1 MEQHLYFYDR
11 GDILRTIS
19 IFSSIHSKYNNLTNT
34 EKKVADY
41 VLDNAKSVV
50 YMSITD
56 LADACN
62 VGESSI
68 FRFCKSLSYKG
79 YQEFKIA
86 LAHGITVGNEIP
98 QLTDQVTMDDTI
110 DQVASKVL
118 STNITALNETFNLL
132 DVQKMAK
139 AIDIMINADRIHF
152 FGVGSSLITAMEA
165 KVKFMRIT
173 NKTECTFDSHLQ
185 MMSAALMT
193 ERDVAVIISYSGSTK
208 DNIEVARK
216 AKERGATIISIT
228 RFVKSPLTSYSDLTL
243 LCGANEGPLQGGSL
257 SAKISQLYLL
267 DVLYAEYFKRTKEE
281 SIQNKE
287 TTAEAVSEK
296 LL

>member
-1 MEQHLYFYDR
+1 M
-11 GDILRTIS
+11 RTIS

-41 VLDNAKSVV
+41 VLENTRSVV

-56 LADACN
+56 LADACD
-62 VGESSI
+62 VGESSV

-86 LAHGITVGNEIP
+86 LAHSITVENEIP
-98 QLTDQVTMDDTI
+98 QLTDQILMDDNI
-110 DQVASKVL
+110 EMVASKVL
-118 STNITALNETFNLL
+118 ATNVSALNETYNLI
-132 DVQKMAK
+132 DIQQISK
-139 AIDIMINADRIHF
+139 AIDYLVNAERILF
-152 FGVGSSLITAMEA
+152 FGVGSSLITALEA
-165 KVKFMRIT
+165 KNKFMRIT
-173 NKTECTFDSHLQ
+173 NKTECSMDSHLQ
-185 MMSAALMT
+185 MMSAALMSNQ
-193 ERDVAVIISYSGSTK
+193 DVAVIISYSGSTK
-208 DNIEVARK
+208 DSIEVARK
-216 AKERGATIISIT
+216 AKERGAKIISIT

-267 DVLYAEYFKRTKEE
+267 DILYVEYFKRTSEQ
-281 SIQNKE
+281 SIINKE
-287 TTAEAVSEK
+287 STAAAVSEK

>member
-1 MEQHLYFYDR
+1 M
-11 GDILRTIS
+11 RTMS

-41 VLDNAKSVV
+41 VLEHTRSVV

-86 LAHGITVGNEIP
+86 LAHSITVENEIP
-98 QLTDQVTMDDTI
+98 QLTDQILMDDTTEA
-110 DQVASKVL
+110 VASKVL
-118 STNITALNETFNLL
+118 STNVSALNETYNLI
-132 DVQKMAK
+132 DIQKINE
-139 AIDIMINADRIHF
+139 AIDWMIAAERVSF

-165 KVKFMRIT
+165 KIKFMRIT
-173 NKTECTFDSHLQ
+173 NKTECLMDSHLQ

-193 ERDVAVIISYSGSTK
+193 SRDVAVIISYSGSTK
-208 DNIEVARK
+208 DSIEVAKK
-216 AKERGATIISIT
+216 AKERGAKVISIT
-228 RFVKSPLTSYSDLTL
+228 RFEKSPLTSHSDLTL

-267 DVLYAEYFKRTKEE
+267 DILYVEYFKNTSEQ
-281 SIQNKE
+281 SIINKE
-287 TTAEAVSEK
+287 TTASAVSEK
-296 LL
+296 LV

>member
-1 MEQHLYFYDR
+1 M
-11 GDILRTIS
+11 RTIS

-41 VLDNAKSVV
+41 VLENTRSVV

-56 LADACN
+56 LADACD

-86 LAHGITVGNEIP
+86 LAHSITVENEIP
-98 QLTDQVTMDDTI
+98 QLTDQILMDDTTEA
-110 DQVASKVL
+110 VASKVL
-118 STNITALNETFNLL
+118 TTNVSALNETYNLI
-132 DVQKMAK
+132 DIQKINE
-139 AIDIMINADRIHF
+139 AIDYMINAERVSF

-165 KVKFMRIT
+165 KIKFMRIT
-173 NKTECTFDSHLQ
+173 NKTECLMDSHLQ
-185 MMSAALMT
+185 MMSAALMSN
-193 ERDVAVIISYSGSTK
+193 RDVAVIISYSGSTK
-208 DNIEVARK
+208 DSIEVAKK
-216 AKERGATIISIT
+216 AKERGAKVVSIT
-228 RFVKSPLTSYSDLTL
+228 RFEKSPLTSYSDLTL

-267 DVLYAEYFKRTKEE
+267 DILYVEYFKKTSEQ
-281 SIQNKE
+281 SIINKE
-287 TTAEAVSEK
+287 TTAAAVSEK

>member
-1 MEQHLYFYDR
+1 M
-11 GDILRTIS
+11 RTIS

-41 VLDNAKSVV
+41 VLENTRSVV

-56 LADACN
+56 LADACD

-86 LAHGITVGNEIP
+86 LAHSITVENEIP
-98 QLTDQVTMDDTI
+98 QLTDQILMDDTTEA
-110 DQVASKVL
+110 VASKVL
-118 STNITALNETFNLL
+118 TTNVSALNETYNLI
-132 DVQKMAK
+132 DIQKINE
-139 AIDIMINADRIHF
+139 AIDYMINAERVSF

-165 KVKFMRIT
+165 KIKFMRIT
-173 NKTECTFDSHLQ
+173 NKTECLMDSHLQ
-185 MMSAALMT
+185 MMSAALMSN
-193 ERDVAVIISYSGSTK
+193 RDVAVIISYSGSTK
-208 DNIEVARK
+208 DSIEVARK
-216 AKERGATIISIT
+216 AKERGAKVVSIT
-228 RFVKSPLTSYSDLTL
+228 RFEKSPLTTYSDLTL

-267 DVLYAEYFKRTKEE
+267 DILYVEYFKKTSEQ
-281 SIQNKE
+281 SIINKE
-287 TTAEAVSEK
+287 TTAAAVSEK

>member
-1 MEQHLYFYDR
+1 L
-11 GDILRTIS
+11 TI
-19 IFSSIHSKYNNLTNT
+19 T

-41 VLDNAKSVV
+41 VLENTKSVV

-56 LADACN
+56 LADECGVA
-62 VGESSI
+62 ESSI

-86 LAHGITVGNEIP
+86 LAHSIAVENEIP
-98 QLTDQVTMDDTI
+98 QLTDQILMNDTI
-110 DQVASKVL
+110 EQVSSKVL
-118 STNITALNETFNLL
+118 SSNISALNETYNLL
-132 DVQKMAK
+132 DFQNIDR
-139 AIDIMINADRIHF
+139 AIDVLIKAERVLF
-152 FGVGSSLITAMEA
+152 FGVGSSLITALEA
-165 KVKFMRIT
+165 KTKFMIIT
-173 NKTECTFDSHLQ
+173 NKTECSMDSHLQ

-193 ERDVAVIISYSGSTK
+193 KRDVAVIISYSGSTK
-208 DNIEVARK
+208 DSIEIARK

-267 DVLYAEYFKRTKEE
+267 DILYAEYFKRTKEE
-281 SIQNKE
+281 SIMNKE
-287 TTAEAVSEK
+287 STATAVSEK

>member
-1 MEQHLYFYDR
+1 M
-11 GDILRTIS
+11 RTIS
-19 IFSSIHSKYNNLTNT
+19 IFTSIHSKYNNLTNT

-41 VLDNAKSVV
+41 VLENTRSVV

-56 LADACN
+56 LADACD
-62 VGESSI
+62 VEESSI

-86 LAHGITVGNEIP
+86 LAHSITVENEIP
-98 QLTDQVTMDDTI
+98 QLTDQILMDDTTEA
-110 DQVASKVL
+110 VASKVL
-118 STNITALNETFNLL
+118 TTNVSALNETYNLI
-132 DVQKMAK
+132 DIKK
-139 AIDIMINADRIHF
+139 INEAIDYMINAERVLF

-165 KVKFMRIT
+165 KIKFMRIT
-173 NKTECTFDSHLQ
+173 NKTECLMDSHLQ
-185 MMSAALMT
+185 MMSAALMS

-208 DNIEVARK
+208 DSIEVARK
-216 AKERGATIISIT
+216 AKERGAKVVSIT
-228 RFVKSPLTSYSDLTL
+228 RFEKSPLTSYSDLTL

-267 DVLYAEYFKRTKEE
+267 DILYVEYFKKTSEQ
-281 SIQNKE
+281 SIINKE
-287 TTAEAVSEK
+287 TTAAAVSEK

>member
-1 MEQHLYFYDR
+1 M
-11 GDILRTIS
+11 RTIS

-41 VLDNAKSVV
+41 VLENTKSVV

-56 LADACN
+56 LADACD

-86 LAHGITVGNEIP
+86 LAHSIAVENEIP
-98 QLTDQVTMDDTI
+98 QLTDHVLMDDTI
-110 DQVASKVL
+110 EQVSSKVL
-118 STNITALNETFNLL
+118 STNISALNETYNLL
-132 DVQKMAK
+132 DVQIMDQ
-139 AIDIMINADRIHF
+139 AIDFLINAEHVLF

-165 KVKFMRIT
+165 KIKFMRIT
-173 NKTECTFDSHLQ
+173 NKMECSMDSHLQ

-193 ERDVAVIISYSGSTK
+193 KRDVAVIISYSGSTK
-208 DNIEVARK
+208 DSIEVARK
-216 AKERGATIISIT
+216 AKERGATVISIT

-267 DVLYAEYFKRTKEE
+267 DILYVEYFKRTNEQ
-281 SIQNKE
+281 SIMNKE
-287 TTAEAVSEK
+287 STARAVTEK

>member
-1 MEQHLYFYDR
+1 MRPL
-11 GDILRTIS
+11 S
-19 IFSSIHSKYNNLTNT
+19 IFTSIHSKYNNLTNT

-41 VLDNAKSVV
+41 VLENAASVV

-86 LAHGITVGNEIP
+86 LAHSITVDNEIP
-98 QLTDQVTMDDTI
+98 QLTDQVLMDDSI

-118 STNITALNETFNLL
+118 SSNISALNETFNLL
-132 DVQKMAK
+132 NIEKIDQ
-139 AIDIMINADRIHF
+139 AIDYLIGADRILF

-173 NKTECTFDSHLQ
+173 NKAECTFDSHLQ
-185 MMSAALMT
+185 MMSAALMS

-208 DNIEVARK
+208 DNIEVAKK
-216 AKERGATIISIT
+216 AKERGATVISIT

-267 DVLYAEYFKRTKEE
+267 DVLYTEYFKRSKEQ
-281 SIQNKE
+281 SVANKE
-287 TTAEAVSEK
+287 NTAAAVSEK

>member
-1 MEQHLYFYDR
+1 M
-11 GDILRTIS
+11 S

-41 VLDNAKSVV
+41 VLENTRSVV

-56 LADACN
+56 LADACD

-86 LAHGITVGNEIP
+86 LAHSITVENEIP
-98 QLTDQVTMDDTI
+98 QLTDQILMDDTTEA
-110 DQVASKVL
+110 VASKVL
-118 STNITALNETFNLL
+118 TTNVSALNETYNLI
-132 DVQKMAK
+132 DIQKINE
-139 AIDIMINADRIHF
+139 AIDYMINAERVSF

-165 KVKFMRIT
+165 KIKFMRIT
-173 NKTECTFDSHLQ
+173 NKTECLMDSHLQ
-185 MMSAALMT
+185 MMSAALMSN
-193 ERDVAVIISYSGSTK
+193 RDVAVIISYSGSTK
-208 DNIEVARK
+208 DSIEVAKK
-216 AKERGATIISIT
+216 AKERGAKVVSIT
-228 RFVKSPLTSYSDLTL
+228 RFEKSPLTSYSDLTL

-267 DVLYAEYFKRTKEE
+267 DILYVEYFKKTSEQ
-281 SIQNKE
+281 SIINKE
-287 TTAEAVSEK
+287 TTAAAVSEK

>member
-1 MEQHLYFYDR
+1 M
-11 GDILRTIS
+11 RTIS

-41 VLDNAKSVV
+41 VLENTRSVV

-56 LADACN
+56 LADACD

-86 LAHGITVGNEIP
+86 LAHSITVENEIP
-98 QLTDQVTMDDTI
+98 QLTDQILMDDTTEA
-110 DQVASKVL
+110 VASKVL
-118 STNITALNETFNLL
+118 TTNVSALNETYNLI
-132 DVQKMAK
+132 DIKK
-139 AIDIMINADRIHF
+139 INEAIDYMINAERVLF

-165 KVKFMRIT
+165 KIKFMRIT
-173 NKTECTFDSHLQ
+173 NKTECLMDSHLQ
-185 MMSAALMT
+185 MMSAALMS

-208 DNIEVARK
+208 DSIEVARK
-216 AKERGATIISIT
+216 AKERGAKVVSIT
-228 RFVKSPLTSYSDLTL
+228 RFEKSPLTSYSDLTL

-267 DVLYAEYFKRTKEE
+267 DILYVEYFKKTSEQ
-281 SIQNKE
+281 SIINKE
-287 TTAEAVSEK
+287 TTAAAVSEK

>member
-1 MEQHLYFYDR
+1 MRPL
-11 GDILRTIS
+11 S
-19 IFSSIHSKYNNLTNT
+19 IFTSIHSKYNNLTNT

-41 VLDNAKSVV
+41 VLENATRVV

-86 LAHGITVGNEIP
+86 LAHSTTVENEIP
-98 QLTDQVTMDDTI
+98 QLTDQVLMDDSI

-118 STNITALNETFNLL
+118 SSNISALNETFKLL
-132 DVQKMAK
+132 NIEKIDQ
-139 AIDIMINADRIHF
+139 AIDCFISAERILF

-173 NKTECTFDSHLQ
+173 NKAECIFDSHLQ

-208 DNIEVARK
+208 DNIEVAKK
-216 AKERGATIISIT
+216 AKECGATVISVT

-267 DVLYAEYFKRTKEE
+267 DVLYAEYFKRSKEQ
-281 SIQNKE
+281 SILNKE
-287 TTAEAVSEK
+287 NTAAAVSEK